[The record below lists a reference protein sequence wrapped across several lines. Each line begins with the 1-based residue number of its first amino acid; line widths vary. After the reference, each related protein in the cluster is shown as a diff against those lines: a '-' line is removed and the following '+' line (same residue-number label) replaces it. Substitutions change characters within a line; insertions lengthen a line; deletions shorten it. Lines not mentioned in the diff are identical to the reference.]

1 MERKQAGTLDMTE
14 GSPARVLL
22 LFAVPVI
29 LSNLF
34 QQLYNLV
41 DSLIVGN
48 YLGPNALAAVGSAGT
63 ITAVVIQLASGLS
76 LGASVVISQYFGAG
90 KREKIRVCMTTI
102 CLFSAASGAAVTL
115 LTQVFA
121 EDILRLVL
129 DAGRGDGRQYR
140 LPDGIFLG
148 ERGYFSL

>member
-1 MERKQAGTLDMTE
+1 MGQKQAGTLDMTE

-90 KREKIRVCMTTI
+90 KKE
-102 CLFSAASGAAVTL
+102 LAARRNLA
-115 LTQVFA
+115 
-121 EDILRLVL
+121 
-129 DAGRGDGRQYR
+129 
-140 LPDGIFLG
+140 
-148 ERGYFSL
+148 

>member
-48 YLGPNALAAVGSAGT
+48 YL
-63 ITAVVIQLASGLS
+63 
-76 LGASVVISQYFGAG
+76 
-90 KREKIRVCMTTI
+90 
-102 CLFSAASGAAVTL
+102 
-115 LTQVFA
+115 
-121 EDILRLVL
+121 
-129 DAGRGDGRQYR
+129 
-140 LPDGIFLG
+140 
-148 ERGYFSL
+148 

>member
-41 DSLIVGN
+41 RRSSAGIVDPFPAGSGKRRRRVRDTDGN
-48 YLGPNALAAVGSAGT
+48 YFSAVSGDDYRTRPGTVISCGDNHNQPHIPQFFHSLLQPVFLRLREIRLGAYRYIDNADSAGN
-63 ITAVVIQLASGLS
+63 G
-76 LGASVVISQYFGAG
+76 
-90 KREKIRVCMTTI
+90 
-102 CLFSAASGAAVTL
+102 
-115 LTQVFA
+115 
-121 EDILRLVL
+121 
-129 DAGRGDGRQYR
+129 
-140 LPDGIFLG
+140 
-148 ERGYFSL
+148 

>member
-48 YLGPNALAAVGSAGT
+48 YLGPNALWARRER
-63 ITAVVIQLASGLS
+63 S
-76 LGASVVISQYFGAG
+76 LLWSSSW
-90 KREKIRVCMTTI
+90 RP
-102 CLFSAASGAAVTL
+102 
-115 LTQVFA
+115 
-121 EDILRLVL
+121 D
-129 DAGRGDGRQYR
+129 YR
-140 LPDGIFLG
+140 WGHPW
-148 ERGYFSL
+148 